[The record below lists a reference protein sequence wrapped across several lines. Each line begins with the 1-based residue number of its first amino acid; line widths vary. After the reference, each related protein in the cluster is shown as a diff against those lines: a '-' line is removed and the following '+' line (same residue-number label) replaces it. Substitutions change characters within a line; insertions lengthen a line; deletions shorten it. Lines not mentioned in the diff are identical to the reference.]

1 MSENRGSTMLEV
13 TLAFFVGGLIGAGIA
28 LLYAPAPGV
37 ETRRKVRETADRV
50 KGRFKEGYET
60 VVEKAEEE
68 AGVAKEFI
76 GEKVSEVKAA
86 YSAGRDAYQ
95 KEKEKYAQKAAS

>member
-28 LLYAPAPGV
+28 LLYAPAAGV
-37 ETRRKVRETADRV
+37 ETRKKVRETTDKIR
-50 KGRFKEGYET
+50 GRMREGYEAAI
-60 VVEKAEEE
+60 EKAEEE

-86 YSAGRDAYQ
+86 YSAGKDAYI
-95 KEKEKYAQKAAS
+95 KEKEKYAQKAS

>member
-28 LLYAPAPGV
+28 LLYAPAAGV
-37 ETRRKVRETADRV
+37 ETRKKVRETTDKIR
-50 KGRFKEGYET
+50 GRMREGYEAAI
-60 VVEKAEEE
+60 EKAEEE

-76 GEKVSEVKAA
+76 GEKVNEVKAA
-86 YSAGRDAYQ
+86 YSAGKDAYQ
-95 KEKEKYAQKAAS
+95 KEKEKYAQKAS